1 MKLFSF
7 IRRKIYERKKK
18 KAGISFP
25 LYCKAH
31 GVKQAERQGAI
42 VQSKSGDRLQ
52 FVHVPLTAY
61 PYNVYVYN
69 VELNR
74 VLGYVHRNLAEKL
87 VAVFGKGFCRDGV
100 IIEITGGGEY
110 AYYGCNLQIFETMSA
125 MNGMQNDIVHLKS
138 N

>member
-74 VLGYVHRNLAEKL
+74 VLGYVHKNLAEKL
-87 VAVFGKGFCRDGV
+87 VTVFGKGFCRDGV

-110 AYYGCNLQIFETMSA
+110 TYYGCNLQIFETMSA

>member
-1 MKLFSF
+1 MKLFSL
-7 IRRKIYERKKK
+7 IRRKLYERRKK

-42 VQSKSGDRLQ
+42 IQSKAGDRLQ

-61 PYNVYVYN
+61 PHNVYVYN

-74 VLGYVHRNLAEKL
+74 VLGYVHKNLAEKL

-100 IIEITGGGEY
+100 IIEITGGKDY
-110 AYYGCNLQIFETMSA
+110 KYYGCNLQILETMSA
-125 MNGMQNDIVHLKS
+125 MNGAQNDIVHLK
-138 N
+138 NK